1 MELNTGRSD
10 DDDDDDDD
18 EEDDEHND
26 VCSSVP
32 LTIADISLYYHWK
45 FGHGHDL
52 WLDIYALNNRIWTD
66 HWKANKRKN
75 LRKSLTFTPKG
86 SIL

>member
-1 MELNTGRSD
+1 MFSQHCEFHCNVISTVYPTLLEGVRCMELNTGRSD

-32 LTIADISLYYHWK
+32 LTIADISLYYLWK

-52 WLDIYALNNRIWTD
+52 WLDIYALNNRI
-66 HWKANKRKN
+66 
-75 LRKSLTFTPKG
+75 
-86 SIL
+86 